1 MAEAL
6 GVSLSGYRNLERGRN
21 DNPPL
26 RVLMNAAIVLDVPLS
41 HLMEPEWSEWYPS
54 PRAPSPPDPEDLWDT
69 APWAGETAGR

>member
-6 GVSLSGYRNLERGRN
+6 GISLSGYRNLERGRN

-41 HLMEPEWSEWYPS
+41 RLIEPSGASYPS
-54 PRAPSPPDPEDLWDT
+54 PRVPSPPDPEDLWDT
-69 APWAGETAGR
+69 APWVKRRR